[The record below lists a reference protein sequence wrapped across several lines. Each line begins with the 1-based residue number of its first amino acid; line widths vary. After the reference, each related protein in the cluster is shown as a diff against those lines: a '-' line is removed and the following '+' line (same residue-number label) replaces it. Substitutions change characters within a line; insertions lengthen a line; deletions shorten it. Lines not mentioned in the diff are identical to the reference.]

1 MTILAEIIQY
11 AISGLTGGSIYA
23 VIGISWSLVYL
34 ITKVLN
40 FTTGEFVML
49 GGMLTWALHS
59 SGINLVVSAF
69 FAVAL
74 TILISMLL
82 ERFTIR
88 PVRCPSEMTYM
99 MITIAAASV
108 IKGIVLLIW
117 GSETRSI
124 EPFFGATVIHLF
136 GATIT
141 PQVLCVLGLLAI
153 VTSALSLFLNR
164 TLFGKALR
172 ASAVNPTGAELMGI
186 DISRFRLLCFCLAG
200 GLGALTGIVITPI
213 TFTGHEV
220 GLLTGLKGLVAAI
233 VGGWTM
239 TGTTVAA
246 LVLGLLEGFGAGFV
260 SAGMKDVLAL
270 LVMIIFLIARTTH
283 VRWTRPGG
291 QRS

>member
-1 MTILAEIIQY
+1 MTAFAEILQY

-40 FTTGEFVML
+40 FTTGEFVMM
-49 GGMLTWALHS
+49 GGMLTWAFHS
-59 SGINLVVSAF
+59 SGINLVVSAL

-99 MITIAAASV
+99 MITIAASSV
-108 IKGIVLLIW
+108 IKGIVLLLW

-124 EPFFGATVIHLF
+124 APFFGAAVIHLF
-136 GATIT
+136 GATLT
-141 PQVLCVLGLLAI
+141 PQVLCVLGLLAV
-153 VTSALSLFLNR
+153 VTAALSLFLNR

-172 ASAVNPTGAELMGI
+172 ASAVNPTGAELVGI

-246 LVLGLLEGFGAGFV
+246 LILGLLEGFGAGYI

-270 LVMIIFLIARTTH
+270 LVMIVFLIARTTDF
-283 VRWTRPGG
+283 RWTWAGR
-291 QRS
+291 QRL